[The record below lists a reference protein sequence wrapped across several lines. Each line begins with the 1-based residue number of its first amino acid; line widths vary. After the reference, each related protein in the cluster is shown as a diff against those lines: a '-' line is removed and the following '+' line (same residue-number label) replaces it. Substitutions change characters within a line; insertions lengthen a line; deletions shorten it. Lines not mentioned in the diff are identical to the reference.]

1 MGFRTRQV
9 IHTINCIQ
17 HREGEI
23 LVDKILIAYGSK
35 GDATEK
41 VAKKI
46 AQVLQ
51 EKYNFWVDLTNL
63 NGHSVQYFNEYH
75 AIILGTGV

>member
-41 VAKKI
+41 VTKKI
-46 AQVLQ
+46 AHDLQ
-51 EKYNFWVDLTNL
+51 E
-63 NGHSVQYFNEYH
+63 
-75 AIILGTGV
+75 